1 MVIFSWVVLGLAGL
15 LLLFSGICWGV
26 FIANED
32 PDWRRLGVKVFRFS
46 MVLVLLFVN
55 VMIYAHIVSGFTGT

>member
-1 MVIFSWVVLGLAGL
+1 MVIFSWIVLGLAGL
-15 LLLFSGICWGV
+15 LLLFSGVGWAV

-32 PDWRRLGVKVFRFS
+32 PDWRRLAVKLFRFS

-55 VMIYAHIVSGFTGT
+55 VLIYKHIVADIV

>member
-15 LLLFSGICWGV
+15 LLLFSGLSWGI

-32 PDWRRLGVKVFRFS
+32 SDWRRLAVKVFRFS

-55 VMIYAHIVSGFTGT
+55 VMIYAHIVSGLGGT

>member
-1 MVIFSWVVLGLAGL
+1 MVTFSWVVLGLAGL
-15 LLLFSGICWGV
+15 LLLFSGVGWAI

-32 PDWRRLGVKVFRFS
+32 SDWRRLAVKLFRYS

-55 VMIYAHIVSGFTGT
+55 VLVYTHIVAGIGS

>member
-1 MVIFSWVVLGLAGL
+1 MVIFSWIVLGLAGL
-15 LLLFSGICWGV
+15 LLLLSGVCWAV

-32 PDWRRLGVKVFRFS
+32 SDWRRLAVKLFRFS

-55 VMIYAHIVSGFTGT
+55 VLIYKHIVADLV

>member
-1 MVIFSWVVLGLAGL
+1 MVIFSWIVLGLAVL
-15 LLLFSGICWGV
+15 LLLLSGVCWTV

-32 PDWRRLGVKVFRFS
+32 SDWRRLAGKLVRFS

-55 VMIYAHIVSGFTGT
+55 VLIYKHIVADVI

>member
-15 LLLFSGICWGV
+15 LLLFSGICWGIY
-26 FIANED
+26 IANED
-32 PDWRRLGVKVFRFS
+32 SDWRRLAVKVFRFS

-55 VMIYAHIVSGFTGT
+55 VMIYAHIVAGLTGT

>member
-15 LLLFSGICWGV
+15 LLLCSGISWAV
-26 FIANED
+26 YVANED
-32 PDWRRLGVKVFRFS
+32 SDWRRLALKLFRFS

-55 VMIYAHIVSGFTGT
+55 VLIYAHIVDGLTG